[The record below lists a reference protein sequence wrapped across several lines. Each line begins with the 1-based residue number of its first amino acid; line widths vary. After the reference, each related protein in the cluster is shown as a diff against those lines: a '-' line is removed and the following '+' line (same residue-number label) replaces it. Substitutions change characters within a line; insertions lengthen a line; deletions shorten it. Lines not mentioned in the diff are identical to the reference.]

1 LSPWGR
7 IRSVFQTSHTESSYA
22 SPAEI
27 WALWRDPARWPE
39 WHPQMESV
47 ASGGELAAG
56 DRIRV
61 KLRKGGRMELR
72 VVTVEPERVLVHEA
86 HMPGARLG
94 HEHRLEPKGKG
105 SEITHR
111 LYVRGPL
118 SGLFALLLG
127 RKRMEELVIEFAERE
142 RELAE

>member
-1 LSPWGR
+1 
-7 IRSVFQTSHTESSYA
+7 
-22 SPAEI
+22 
-27 WALWRDPARWPE
+27 
-39 WHPQMESV
+39 MESV
-47 ASGGELAAG
+47 ASEGELAAG

-72 VVTVEPERVLVHEA
+72 VVKVHPERVLVHEA
-86 HMPGARLG
+86 RMPGARLG

-127 RKRMEELVIEFAERE
+127 RKRMEALVTEFTERE